1 MAWVASVVV
10 VIVMMMMLV
19 NMVVVAVI
27 AAAFNV
33 VMVAMP
39 AQTRVDV
46 IGMAVIVVT
55 VVGAMLATG
64 LSVPS
69 AVTYGLHRRFN
80 DGQ

>member
-1 MAWVASVVV
+1 VVV
-10 VIVMMMMLV
+10 GIVMMMMLV

-27 AAAFNV
+27 AAALNV

-39 AQTRVDV
+39 ALARDDV

-55 VVGAMLATG
+55 VMGAMLAMG
-64 LSVPS
+64 VSAPS
-69 AVTYGLHRRFN
+69 AVTYGLHRRFA